1 MFSRKSLQFS
11 LPGLCALV
19 CLLVASEVSAGPLD
33 IYGSGEEDSAQ
44 GGAQTAGADGPWALH
59 YNPGALT
66 ESPVGFHVGMMAAI
80 NNLDILL
87 TPSPGG
93 YGVPDLGGDSPARPT
108 SVGASPQDIEGLP
121 PTYAV
126 SFGGVTDFGLE
137 RLRLGAIVWLPT
149 QSAVTMD
156 THYADERERYS
167 TNKLHFELLDK
178 RLRRLDIQLGGAWT
192 VADWLSIGVGGLIVP
207 DATLTNDVTL
217 RDAAN
222 QEDAEINLHADSG
235 AGLGWTLGGLFKVGD
250 RVRVGASWRSDVAL
264 ELTGENRIQ
273 VLGTEDAQGN
283 PQVLVQQLSFVPSYT
298 PARGA
303 IGVNYI
309 GEAFDVNVDAIYMRW
324 SDYRDTHGERAG
336 FEDTFNLRLGG
347 KWRAHDR
354 HTLMAGLGIEP
365 TPIPDQVGRTNYVD
379 NSRAIISLGAT
390 HRVSVADTPLS
401 VGWFARAHLLAT
413 RTTQKQVPDDPQP
426 CTSDN
431 KDLCDEVPDDTANG
445 RTGQPYPE
453 AQGLQTGNPGFPG
466 YTSGGWIGVVGFSV
480 RKERAP
486 QEDGS

>member
-1 MFSRKSLQFS
+1 ML
-11 LPGLCALV
+11 LCGLA
-19 CLLVASEVSAGPLD
+19 LLVLSPRSASAGPLD
-33 IYGSGEEDSAQ
+33 LYGAGEEDTAQ
-44 GGAQTAGADGPWALH
+44 GGAQTAGASGPWALH

-66 ESPVGFHVGMMAAI
+66 ESHVGFHVGMMAAI

-87 TPSPGG
+87 TPRPGG
-93 YGVPDLGGDSPARPT
+93 YEVPDLGGDSSARPT
-108 SVGASPQDIEGLP
+108 SVGAPPQDVQGLP

-156 THYADERERYS
+156 THYSDERERYS

-192 VADWLSIGVGGLIVP
+192 ATDWLSIGVGGLIVP

-222 QEDAEINLHADSG
+222 QEAAEINLHADSG
-235 AGLGWTLGGLFKVGD
+235 AGLGWTLGGLFELGD
-250 RVRVGASWRSDVAL
+250 HWRIGASWRSDVAL
-264 ELTGENRIQ
+264 ELTGENCIQ

-303 IGVNYI
+303 LGVNWRNA
-309 GEAFDVNVDAIYMRW
+309 AFDVNVDAVYMRW
-324 SDYRDTHGERAG
+324 SDYRDTHGARAG
-336 FEDTFNLRLGG
+336 FHDTFNLRVGG

-354 HTLMAGLGIEP
+354 HTLMAGLGFEP
-365 TPIPDQVGRTNYVD
+365 TPVPDQVGRTNYVD
-379 NSRAIISLGAT
+379 NSRGVVSLGAT
-390 HRVSVADTPLS
+390 HRVAIADTPLT
-401 VGWFARAHLLAT
+401 VGWFARAHILAA
-413 RTTQKQVPDDPQP
+413 RTTRKQVPDDPAA
-426 CTSDN
+426 CTTDTTA
-431 KDLCDEVPDDTANG
+431 LCDEVPTTPPMDAQDNPTPRRRG
-445 RTGQPYPE
+445 SRPE
-453 AQGLQTGNPGFPG
+453 TQVSRGTLQEVGSASWASRSER
-466 YTSGGWIGVVGFSV
+466 SGARSQ
-480 RKERAP
+480 RR
-486 QEDGS
+486 

>member
-1 MFSRKSLQFS
+1 MMGFRQTML
-11 LPGLCALV
+11 LAGLALCALSPR
-19 CLLVASEVSAGPLD
+19 VASAGPLD
-33 IYGSGEEDSAQ
+33 IYGAGEEDTAQ
-44 GGAQTAGADGPWALH
+44 GGAQTAGASGPWALH

-66 ESPVGFHVGMMAAI
+66 EARVGFNVGMMAAI
-80 NNLDILL
+80 NNIDILL
-87 TPSPGG
+87 TQRPDG
-93 YGVPDLGGDSPARPT
+93 YGVPDLGGDSSARPT
-108 SVGASPQDIEGLP
+108 SVGAPPQDVQGLP

-156 THYADERERYS
+156 THYSDERERYS
-167 TNKLHFELLDK
+167 TNKLHYELLDK

-192 VADWLSIGVGGLIVP
+192 ATDWLSIGVGGLIVP

-235 AGLGWTLGGLFKVGD
+235 AGLGWTLGGLVKLGDKV
-250 RVRVGASWRSDVAL
+250 RIGASWRSDVAL

-273 VLGTEDAQGN
+273 VLGTEDARGN

-303 IGVNYI
+303 IGVNWI
-309 GEAFDVNVDAIYMRW
+309 GKAFDVNVDAIYMRW
-324 SDYRDTHGERAG
+324 SDYRDTHGARAG
-336 FEDTFNLRLGG
+336 FEDTFNLRIGG

-365 TPIPDQVGRTNYVD
+365 TPVPDQIGRTNYVD
-379 NSRAIISLGAT
+379 NSRGVVSIGAT
-390 HRVSVADTPLS
+390 HRVAIADTPLT
-401 VGWFARAHLLAT
+401 VGWFARAHILAT
-413 RTTQKQVPDDPQP
+413 RITRKQIPDNPEA
-426 CTSDN
+426 CTSDTTA
-431 KDLCDEVPDDTANG
+431 LCDEVPDDTSDG

-480 RKERAP
+480 RKERREEAGEVKP
-486 QEDGS
+486 